1 MKEIRLHGRG
11 GQGVV
16 KASQIVV
23 RAAVAGG
30 KNGQFIPFFGVER
43 KGSPVFGYLR
53 ISEEP
58 IRRKMQ
64 VYEPEILVIMDD
76 SLVGLPATYA
86 GLKDGGIV
94 VINSTKSAEELQV
107 PQQAGEVAIVD
118 ASGIAEELIGRNIP
132 NTSMLGA
139 FAKASGLVDKE
150 VLFKEI
156 ETSFGTVNRQAAERA
171 YEETVVMKR

>member
-94 VINSTKSAEELQV
+94 VINSVKTAEELGV
-107 PQQAGEVAIVD
+107 PSNAGEIAIVD

-150 VLFKEI
+150 VLFTEI
-156 ETSFGTVNRQAAERA
+156 EKAFGAVNRQVAERA
-171 YEETVVMKR
+171 YEETIVTKK

>member
-94 VINSTKSAEELQV
+94 VINSTKTADELGV
-107 PQQAGEVAIVD
+107 PANAGEVAIVD
-118 ASGIAEELIGRNIP
+118 ATGIAEELIGRNIP

-150 VLFKEI
+150 VLFAEI
-156 ETSFGTVNRQAAERA
+156 EKAFGAVNRQAAERA
-171 YEETVVMKR
+171 YEETVVAKR

>member
-94 VINSTKSAEELQV
+94 VINSTKTAAELGV
-107 PQQAGEVAIVD
+107 PANAGEVAIVD

-132 NTSMLGA
+132 NTAMLGA
-139 FAKASGLVDKE
+139 FAKASGLVDKD
-150 VLFKEI
+150 VLFAEI
-156 ETSFGTVNRQAAERA
+156 EKAFGAVNRTAAERA
-171 YEETVVMKR
+171 YRETVVANR

>member
-16 KASQIVV
+16 KASQLIVK
-23 RAAVAGG
+23 AAVKGG
-30 KNGQFIPFFGVER
+30 RYGQFIPFFGVER

-53 ISEEP
+53 LSETP

-64 VYEPEILVIMDD
+64 IYVPDMLVIMDD
-76 SLVGLPATYA
+76 SLVTLPATYD

-94 VINSTKSAEELQV
+94 IINSKKTAEELMV
-107 PQQAGEVAIVD
+107 PENAGIVASVD
-118 ASGIAEELIGRNIP
+118 ATGISEEMFGKNIP

-139 FAKASGLVDKE
+139 FAKITGLVDKD
-150 VLFKEI
+150 VLFNEI
-156 ETSFGTVNRQAAERA
+156 ANTFGENNRKAAMRA
-171 YEETVVMKR
+171 YEEVKVIKE